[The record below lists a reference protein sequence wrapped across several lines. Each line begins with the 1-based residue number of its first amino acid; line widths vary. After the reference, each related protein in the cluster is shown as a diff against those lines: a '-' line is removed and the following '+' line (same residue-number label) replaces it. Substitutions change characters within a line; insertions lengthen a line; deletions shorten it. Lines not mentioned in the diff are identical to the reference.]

1 MTVSINPQDRLP
13 TVTAERC
20 NNVHLYYYEPRAL
33 GAVYTV
39 KCSNIFV
46 HLQPPYPTELPL
58 QLPPPDES
66 NDQFMSTY
74 KPQGKQM
81 VSVKVIRG
89 RKWILRSYKILK
101 VSLLLQREGAMS
113 QLKRNWNELNYL
125 RKKVSKVYWSTWFI
139 DIKFCACALPL
150 SLSEATGGGLPE

>member
-1 MTVSINPQDRLP
+1 LISSQEVTISINPQDKLP

-20 NNVHLYYYEPRAL
+20 NNVHLHYYEPRAL
-33 GAVYTV
+33 GAIYTV

-81 VSVKVIRG
+81 TSVKVIRG
-89 RKWILRSYKILK
+89 
-101 VSLLLQREGAMS
+101 
-113 QLKRNWNELNYL
+113 
-125 RKKVSKVYWSTWFI
+125 KK
-139 DIKFCACALPL
+139 
-150 SLSEATGGGLPE
+150 